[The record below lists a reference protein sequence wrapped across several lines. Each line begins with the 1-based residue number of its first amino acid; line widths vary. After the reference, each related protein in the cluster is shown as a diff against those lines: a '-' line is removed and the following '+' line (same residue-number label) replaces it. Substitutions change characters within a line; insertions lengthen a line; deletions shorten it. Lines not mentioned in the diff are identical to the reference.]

1 MNRQTGLAIYTRVCH
16 VLQIF
21 ILGVIIVGIP
31 SSNIAMSIGGI
42 SLAAL
47 FLISPHL
54 IDRVK
59 WVFKTPVSILAL
71 ALFIWHVIGFTWS
84 DNLSEAIKDVRI
96 KLPLLLFPIAIAGMY
111 ALTNRWRLI
120 LIRLYVAAVVTNTLV
135 CYVYY
140 LFNKDLSI
148 HNFRDI
154 SLFISH
160 IRLSLNICL
169 SLVLLWSYPHI
180 LSIKYKAIIKLL
192 LSLWLI
198 YFLSIL
204 QSATAIFVAG
214 LIALFFGVYFWLKLS
229 GKWRII
235 AGLSVIAFIG
245 VSGSILKAEYEAY
258 FVPGENQQLAD
269 KKLKKYTV
277 NGNNYAHDLQNTE
290 LENGNYVYRYICLPE
305 IRKEWKSVSGT
316 SVDSVIHT
324 GYPVLSNLIRYL
336 SSKGLRKD
344 SIGIH
349 ALSKAD
355 VEAVLRGQTNYKLV
369 GANGFVKRLYKLGY
383 ELNQFQAN
391 KNPGGHSLLMRL
403 EFLKA
408 AGYLLQ
414 NNWVFGVGTG
424 DLKPAFSEAYKNI
437 NTQLDTRWQHRAHN
451 QFLSIWIALGL
462 VGVFLFVAFWSYPL
476 MQAKKYPIYAWL
488 AWIVITGSYFIEDTL
503 ETQAGVTFAI
513 FFFSFFFLPG
523 APRDKPLK

>member
-245 VSGSILKAEYEAY
+245 VSGSILKAE
-258 FVPGENQQLAD
+258 F
-269 KKLKKYTV
+269 
-277 NGNNYAHDLQNTE
+277 
-290 LENGNYVYRYICLPE
+290 C
-305 IRKEWKSVSGT
+305 S
-316 SVDSVIHT
+316 
-324 GYPVLSNLIRYL
+324 
-336 SSKGLRKD
+336 
-344 SIGIH
+344 
-349 ALSKAD
+349 
-355 VEAVLRGQTNYKLV
+355 
-369 GANGFVKRLYKLGY
+369 
-383 ELNQFQAN
+383 
-391 KNPGGHSLLMRL
+391 
-403 EFLKA
+403 
-408 AGYLLQ
+408 
-414 NNWVFGVGTG
+414 
-424 DLKPAFSEAYKNI
+424 
-437 NTQLDTRWQHRAHN
+437 
-451 QFLSIWIALGL
+451 
-462 VGVFLFVAFWSYPL
+462 
-476 MQAKKYPIYAWL
+476 
-488 AWIVITGSYFIEDTL
+488 
-503 ETQAGVTFAI
+503 
-513 FFFSFFFLPG
+513 
-523 APRDKPLK
+523 